1 MDDQQYPVAKQ
12 SAWWIG
18 IFKTSAILRNDTCL
32 LLYFIFQKRPKKQ
45 YHSGQLPR
53 MSKEVFGFF
62 EDLEAFNTSFPLL
75 N

>member
-1 MDDQQYPVAKQ
+1 
-12 SAWWIG
+12 
-18 IFKTSAILRNDTCL
+18 
-32 LLYFIFQKRPKKQ
+32 LLYFIFQKRQKKQ